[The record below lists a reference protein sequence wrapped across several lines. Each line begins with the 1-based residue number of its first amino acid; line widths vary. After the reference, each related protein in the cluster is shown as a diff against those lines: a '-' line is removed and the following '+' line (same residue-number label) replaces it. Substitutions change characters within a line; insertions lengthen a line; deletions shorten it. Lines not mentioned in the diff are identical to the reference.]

1 MYNMTTVTV
10 RELRHNF
17 TAVEKTAR
25 NSPVRVTRRG
35 KVIGTFSAK
44 PPKSPKWQMPD
55 FTARS
60 RRILGDK
67 LAAIDVRDFIG

>member
-17 TAVEKTAR
+17 NSVEEAAR
-25 NSPVRVTRRG
+25 SGPVRVTRRG
-35 KVIGTFSAK
+35 RVIGTFSARA
-44 PPKSPKWQMPD
+44 PKSKKWEMPD

-60 RRILGDK
+60 RRVLGDK
-67 LAAIDVRDFIG
+67 LASMDVRDFIG